1 MYTLQ
6 EASLIK
12 KKFWTSFGQY
22 MRPITGGDGDT
33 MNWINYKT
41 GIRNIYFRMDADIN
55 YASIAIELTHSDPL
69 MREQHYEQL
78 RQVKKIL
85 EKSMGEE
92 WDWKL
97 KQEHDGN
104 ILSRVSKTLPDVN
117 ILNENDW
124 PAIISFFKPR
134 IIALDEFWIMA
145 KDGFD

>member
-1 MYTLQ
+1 MYTRH
-6 EASLIK
+6 EVSLIK

-22 MRPITGGDGDT
+22 LRPITGGDGDT
-33 MNWINYKT
+33 INWINYKT
-41 GIRNIYFRMDADIN
+41 GVRHIYFRMDADMD
-55 YASIAIELTHSDPL
+55 YASIAIELTNPDSL

-92 WDWKL
+92 WNWKL
-97 KQEHDGN
+97 HQEQDGN
-104 ILSRVSKTLPDVN
+104 ILSRVSKMLPDVN
-117 ILNENDW
+117 ILNEKDW

-134 IIALDEFWIMA
+134 IIALDKFWMMV

>member
-22 MRPITGGDGDT
+22 MRPITRAGGDT
-33 MNWINYKT
+33 INWLNYKT
-41 GIRNIYFRMDADIN
+41 GVRHIYFRMDADMN
-55 YASIAIELTHSDPL
+55 YASIAIELTHPDSL
-69 MREQHYEQL
+69 MRELHYEQL

-92 WDWKL
+92 WNWKL
-97 KQEHDGN
+97 HQEQDGN
-104 ILSRVSKTLPDVN
+104 ILSRVSKMLPDVN
-117 ILNENDW
+117 ILKENDW
-124 PAIISFFKPR
+124 PPIISFFKPR
-134 IIALDEFWIMA
+134 IIALDKFWLMV